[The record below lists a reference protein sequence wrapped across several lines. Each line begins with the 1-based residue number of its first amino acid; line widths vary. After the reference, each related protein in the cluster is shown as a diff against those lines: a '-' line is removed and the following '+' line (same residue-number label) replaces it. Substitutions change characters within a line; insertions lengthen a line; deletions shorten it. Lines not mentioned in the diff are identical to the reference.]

1 MKTTKLL
8 LLAIILVLIFQGFF
22 SFNKTLIAFAE
33 DSYIN
38 LPSQSNIDLD
48 GGFLVSLKPPGIPNR
63 PSFNELHNDLKSNLS
78 VNNLKEKQVPEKKE
92 VRVKNFPP
100 ASFHTKPLSS
110 DSKIS
115 DEDFAKCFEKSFSF
129 TFAKLFSRALYA
141 IKSLNLSIKSFDSN
155 AGKIIASD
163 KFRNTFIVQ
172 VLNDENNKSK
182 IKILSQGSTLGKIVL
197 VRTSEKLLKKITDV
211 KTN

>member
-1 MKTTKLL
+1 MKTTKFILF
-8 LLAIILVLIFQGFF
+8 AIILALIFQGFF
-22 SFNKTLIAFAE
+22 SFNKTLIVFAE
-33 DSYIN
+33 DSHIN
-38 LPSQSNIDLD
+38 LPFQSNIDLESN
-48 GGFLVSLKPPGIPNR
+48 LLISLKPPGIPDR
-63 PSFNELHNDLKSNLS
+63 PSFNELHKDLKSDLS
-78 VNNLKEKQVPEKKE
+78 VNNLNEKQVFEKKE

-100 ASFHTKPLSS
+100 ALFHAKSFDN

-115 DEDFAKCFEKSFSF
+115 NEDFAKCFEKSFSL

-141 IKSLNLSIKSFDSN
+141 IKTLNLSIKSFDSN

-172 VLNDENNKSK
+172 VLSDENNKSK
-182 IKILSQGSTLGKIVL
+182 IKILSQGSTVGKIVL